1 VVDVEQGALAA
12 LEQHDLVLVER
23 VVEDQRGVGDVRLD
37 LLRVLEHLLHD
48 RGGLDRAAV
57 VELREELVLA
67 FEGRFDL
74 LGEDRLVVEVL
85 DPDADAVDLVGVGRA
100 DAAAGRAD
108 LALAEEALADLVEG
122 DVVRRDEVR
131 VAADQQ
137 LGGVDAALVQAAQ
150 LGEQDGRVDDDAVA
164 DDRGASGGE
173 DAGREKVQCVLL
185 VAYDDRVAGV
195 VAALVAHHIV
205 NGSTEQV
212 GGLSLAL
219 VTPLSSEQHKSGH
232 RRTPLPDGA
241 CPRPGGV
248 RRCTPQAEP
257 SDRYPGIDEGP
268 GAIAQGPLAQRCYP
282 RKDRG
287 VGSRAHHEPCG
298 RAGRRTARARRPGR
312 PPS

>member
-1 VVDVEQGALAA
+1 M
-12 LEQHDLVLVER
+12 
-23 VVEDQRGVGDVRLD
+23 
-37 LLRVLEHLLHD
+37 
-48 RGGLDRAAV
+48 
-57 VELREELVLA
+57 
-67 FEGRFDL
+67 
-74 LGEDRLVVEVL
+74 
-85 DPDADAVDLVGVGRA
+85 
-100 DAAAGRAD
+100 AGI
-108 LALAEEALADLVEG
+108 
-122 DVVRRDEVR
+122 
-131 VAADQQ
+131 
-137 LGGVDAALVQAAQ
+137 
-150 LGEQDGRVDDDAVA
+150 
-164 DDRGASGGE
+164 
-173 DAGREKVQCVLL
+173 
-185 VAYDDRVAGV
+185 

-241 CPRPGGV
+241 CPRSGGV

-298 RAGRRTARARRPGR
+298 RAGRRPARARRPGR
-312 PPS
+312 PPFGRRVCADREGCVVSRGGGEDLPARLAGGIRAGPRPPGPSQARDRGGRRSAGTGRDAVAPIA